1 MFYKTAMKNYKPK
14 FRKRTFKLRAGCCTR
29 ASAKILHVIIVVSI
43 VIIDYLSSKQHRNT
57 QTSKQTNTGKKKQ
70 RKNG

>member
-1 MFYKTAMKNYKPK
+1 MFYKTTMKNYKPK

-43 VIIDYLSSKQHRNT
+43 VIIDLSSKQHRNT
-57 QTSKQTNTGKKKQ
+57 QTSKQTNTGKKQ